1 MLSTKKIADSAIS
14 LGEVAHTAIVISG
27 DLAFSGNETEYIYV
41 NRCVKHI
48 LEHYKAKSHNQSFIP
63 IFFSTGF
70 SRKQGQRE
78 ANALRRP
85 LTFILGNTSESH
97 SS

>member
-1 MLSTKKIADSAIS
+1 MLSTKKIADAAIS
-14 LGEVAHTAIVISG
+14 LGEVAHTAIVIFG

-63 IFFSTGF
+63 IFSVPA
-70 SRKQGQRE
+70 SR
-78 ANALRRP
+78 
-85 LTFILGNTSESH
+85 GNRGNVKRMRCAGR
-97 SS
+97 